1 MITTSLQTTAT
12 VLERSLLSEENY
24 RLRLHCPTI
33 AGRILPGQFFMLRLP
48 GCTDPLL
55 GRPFALYDTV
65 ADATGEP
72 VAIDVGLHQIGKFTG
87 LMSQLPTGA
96 VLDIWGPLGN
106 GFPPFQTEHLIQVA
120 GGIGYT
126 PFVAVSREA
135 LAGKRYGS
143 PARQPIQAQRASLI
157 YGVRSRALRADLSDW
172 QTLPGL
178 DVQICTEDG
187 SEGHRGLVT
196 ELLEPML
203 RAGSAQKK
211 TVLTCGPVR
220 MMHAVAELC
229 RQHGVACWASLE
241 TPMACGYGACFSCVV
256 PVRDAAAESGWDY
269 RRSCV
274 EGPVFRGDQIVWER
288 LLAPTA

>member
-1 MITTSLQTTAT
+1 MASVTP
-12 VLERSLLSEENY
+12 RSSPS
-24 RLRLHCPTI
+24 H
-33 AGRILPGQFFMLRLP
+33 
-48 GCTDPLL
+48 
-55 GRPFALYDTV
+55 
-65 ADATGEP
+65 
-72 VAIDVGLHQIGKFTG
+72 GK
-87 LMSQLPTGA
+87 L
-96 VLDIWGPLGN
+96 
-106 GFPPFQTEHLIQVA
+106 
-120 GGIGYT
+120 
-126 PFVAVSREA
+126 

-157 YGVRSRALRADLSDW
+157 YGVRSRLRADLSDW

-203 RAGSAQKK
+203 RAGSAQKNRAH
-211 TVLTCGPVR
+211 LRASSDDARCCGIMPPAR
-220 MMHAVAELC
+220 RGLL
-229 RQHGVACWASLE
+229 GFLE